1 MFFQIFLIAAGI
13 HLGRTLTKEW
23 DELPHRRRA
32 EPEPGP
38 EPGPEPEPDAL
49 PQAGADLHAAEAAR
63 AEADTEADTEAG
75 EREEVKEGTDRGPGA
90 ADGARAYPQAA
101 LAAADAAAQDQ
112 LDVAMVST
120 ALTVMPATQNVG
132 GLGLL
137 YGGLHKLK
145 LAVKFLLLGRIGL
158 ELLESVN
165 LLATMATRRFFF
177 SSFTFLLT
185 SVADKIRTRTELDA
199 HRNLQ
204 ELFEQR
210 PHEAWVLRDG
220 VEVSAALGELCEGD
234 VVVVTAGSQ
243 IPVDGIVIEGG
254 ARIDQHILTGSAQV
268 VEVTVGD
275 QVFSQTVALS
285 GRLLARV
292 VASGQQTAAAAVART
307 LQHTA
312 DFAITVERQ
321 AKRLSDDTA
330 VPILALSA
338 VAAPWL
344 GAEGVL
350 ALLSVNTIDN
360 MRMVA
365 PYSMLN
371 ALRTAYQQGILLK
384 DGRALQRL
392 SQVDTVVFSKTGT
405 LTMAQLQ
412 VHAVHPVRGVGQ
424 DELLRCAAAAEAR
437 QAHPIARA
445 VVEEA
450 RRRGIAVPAR
460 DDVRLE
466 PGHGLSAGQDA
477 KRVRIGS
484 RQFLEL
490 HGLRVP
496 AALLREETAIHKEGR
511 SVIYVA
517 RGRSL
522 LGLVELQPV
531 LRPEIAHVL
540 QALRQRG
547 RRLHLLSGDH
557 EEPTRALAAQLAI
570 EDYAAQVLPD
580 DKARIVRELQRSGRR
595 VCFVGDGLSD
605 TQVLRQAEVS
615 VSMRGA
621 ATVATDSAQIVLMD
635 GGLHKLP
642 QLFAL
647 AERSAR
653 TMDHLFLAA
662 ALPAVVSLGG
672 VCLGGFTQQTVQ
684 QIHLA
689 SMVLSGAIA
698 SQTAPGSKDA
708 ESQLCQ

>member
-23 DELPHRRRA
+23 DELPHRRA
-32 EPEPGP
+32 ETEPGP
-38 EPGPEPEPDAL
+38 EPEPEPDAL
-49 PQAGADLHAAEAAR
+49 PPADADLHAAEA
-63 AEADTEADTEAG
+63 DKG
-75 EREEVKEGTDRGPGA
+75 GVKEGTDAAPGA

-120 ALTVMPATQNVG
+120 ALTVMPPTQSVG
-132 GLGLL
+132 GLGLFV
-137 YGGLHKLK
+137 GGLDKLK
-145 LAVKFLLLGRIGL
+145 LAVKYLLLGRIGL
-158 ELLESVN
+158 ELLESIN
-165 LLATMATRRFFF
+165 LLSTMATRRFFF

-185 SVADKIRTRTELDA
+185 AVADKIRTRTELDA

-204 ELFEQR
+204 ALFEQR

-220 VEVSAALGELCEGD
+220 VEVSAALGELTEGD
-234 VVVVTAGSQ
+234 VVVVAAGSQ
-243 IPVDGIVIEGG
+243 IPVDGIVIEGS

-268 VEVTVGD
+268 VDVTVGD
-275 QVFSQTVALS
+275 EVLSQTVALS
-285 GRLLARV
+285 GRLLVRV
-292 VASGQQTAAAAVART
+292 TASGRKTAAAAVART

-321 AKRLSDDTA
+321 AKRLSDTTA
-330 VPILALSA
+330 VPILAMSA

-344 GAEGVL
+344 GTEGVL

-384 DGRALQRL
+384 EGHALQRL
-392 SQVDTVVFSKTGT
+392 CQVDTVVFSKTGT

-412 VHAVHPVRGVGQ
+412 VHAVHPARGVRQ
-424 DELLRCAAAAEAR
+424 EEVLLCAAAAEAR

-445 VVEEA
+445 IVEEA
-450 RRRGIAVPAR
+450 RRRGIEVPAR
-460 DDVRLE
+460 DDVQLE
-466 PGHGLSAGQDA
+466 PGHGLSAGHDA
-477 KRVRIGS
+477 KLTRIGS

-490 HGLRVP
+490 HGIRIP
-496 AALLREETAIHKEGR
+496 AALLQKETAIHREGR

-522 LGLVELQPV
+522 LGLVELQPM
-531 LRPEIAHVL
+531 LRPELAHVL

-547 RRLHLLSGDH
+547 KRLYLLSGDN

-605 TQVLRQAEVS
+605 TRALRQAEVS

-642 QLFAL
+642 QLFEL

-672 VCLGGFTQQTVQ
+672 VCLGGFTQRTVQ

-698 SQTAPGSKDA
+698 SQTEPDPKDA
-708 ESQLCQ
+708 